1 MSLLSLKAR
10 ILLGAILWTIG
21 LFTIASVIHTS
32 VMFHDP
38 SAPVVSHSTVRH
50 PPTTA
55 LVAVAVLCML
65 FGFLQVR
72 RGMTPISQMRNR
84 LAAVHNGV
92 DARVG
97 GSYPAEVQPLVD
109 DLTALLDER
118 ERRVAR
124 AVAKAG
130 DLAHGLK
137 TPLAV
142 LALEAQQARAA
153 GHGQRAA
160 AIDQQIDRM
169 RRQIDYHLA
178 HARSAASAAS
188 PGARASIAASAEGL
202 VRALQRLH
210 AERDLRI
217 EIDVPGSHAFRG
229 QREDLDEMLGNLLD
243 NACKWARTQVRLTC
257 LKEGEQIVI
266 AVDDDGPGIERS
278 MREAVMQ
285 RGVRADE
292 AAQGSGLGLAI
303 VRDLAGS
310 YGGSISLEESP
321 MGGAR
326 ATNAAGSGRGLAEDP
341 AKSGPRCRSAG
352 TSSRIVPRCVPAVRF
367 GILVVPVVNRDV
379 VAGRRFPKHCH
390 KPMHMDGGMI
400 APVKIGG

>member
-1 MSLLSLKAR
+1 MNLLSLKAR

-21 LFTIASVIHTS
+21 LFTIAVFILH
-32 VMFHDP
+32 FALPPP
-38 SAPVVSHSTVRH
+38 SAHGVFQWLFRYGPAM
-50 PPTTA
+50 A
-55 LVAVAVLCML
+55 LVAALCML
-65 FGFLQVR
+65 LGFLQVR
-72 RGMTPISQMRNR
+72 RGLSPINQLRDR
-84 LAAVHNGV
+84 LAAVHKGV
-92 DARVG
+92 AARVG

-109 DLTALLDER
+109 DLNALLEER
-118 ERRVAR
+118 EQRVAR

-142 LALEAQQARAA
+142 LAHEAQRARAA
-153 GHGQRAA
+153 GHEQIAA
-160 AIDQQIDRM
+160 EIDQQIDRM

-188 PGARASIAASAEGL
+188 PAARSSIVASAEGL
-202 VRALQRLH
+202 VRTLQRLH

-217 EIDVPGSHAFRG
+217 EIDAPASHAFRG

-243 NACKWARTQVRLTC
+243 NACKWARARVRLTC
-257 LKEGEQIVI
+257 SKEGERIVV
-266 AVDDDGPGIERS
+266 AVDDDGPGIAPS
-278 MREAVMQ
+278 MREVVMR

-303 VRDLAGS
+303 VRDLAEI

-326 ATNAAGSGRGLAEDP
+326 ARLTLPSQ
-341 AKSGPRCRSAG
+341 
-352 TSSRIVPRCVPAVRF
+352 
-367 GILVVPVVNRDV
+367 DV
-379 VAGRRFPKHCH
+379 V
-390 KPMHMDGGMI
+390 
-400 APVKIGG
+400 